1 MTIKRLVGI
10 PLLIILLAG
19 TVPIALGN
27 GKTKHPE
34 LNAEAKMWVLHN
46 LADKL
51 TDLLVSMRNVMAL
64 NQDLIN
70 TCPDGHYAFKGFTP
84 AVMGTQVGND
94 FNLRT
99 GIKIKQTSLKI
110 RNPKNAP
117 IKWEREALER
127 FELPDY
133 PKGVAIATLTT
144 ADGEEVYRYIKPI
157 YITKA
162 CMKCHGEKEAI
173 REDIRKY
180 LEAHYPDDVATGYK
194 EGDLRGGISITIPA
208 NRLSLGEGMP

>member
-1 MTIKRLVGI
+1 MLDRLMSVM
-10 PLLIILLAG
+10 LLILLLTG
-19 TVPIALGN
+19 TTTVALGN
-27 GKTKHPE
+27 GKAKHPE
-34 LNAEAKMWVLHN
+34 LNAEAKMCVLHK
-46 LADKL
+46 LAEKL
-51 TDLLVSMRNVMAL
+51 TELLVSMRNVVAL

-70 TCPDGHYAFKGFTP
+70 ACPNAGHYTFKGFTP

-99 GIKIKQTSLKI
+99 GINIKQTSLKI

-117 IKWEREALER
+117 IKWEREAMER

-133 PKGVAIATLTT
+133 PKGAAIAELTI

-157 YITKA
+157 YVTKA
-162 CMKCHGEKEAI
+162 CLQCHGKRETI

-180 LEAHYPDDVATGYK
+180 LETHYPDDVATGYK
-194 EGDLRGGISITIPA
+194 EGDLRGGIRITIPA
-208 NRLSLGEGMP
+208 NKLDVSE